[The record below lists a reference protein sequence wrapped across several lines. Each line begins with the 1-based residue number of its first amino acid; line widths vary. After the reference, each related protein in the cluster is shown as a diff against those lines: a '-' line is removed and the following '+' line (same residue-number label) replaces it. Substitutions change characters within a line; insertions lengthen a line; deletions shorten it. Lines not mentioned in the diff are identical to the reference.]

1 MKNFPFIRHIEQL
14 QFTAEYGYSKS
25 SFNVPNDGKECN
37 FTCSIDGRKF
47 VIFGIDAKF
56 DKNFNNVF
64 NFLSWI
70 VRQPSR
76 RLFSYVDLFTEYEG
90 KMVNDWL
97 YASGDMIHLFD
108 FVTNCRSEEKV
119 VSFKN
124 GYAMKN
130 GSEKYNSESRN
141 PIRVEFNDF
150 VKCMAF
156 MSNTDIQDVLQFLFK
171 KMNLIEV
178 YLRGG
183 DATAKRLKT
192 PEETPIILKTADAL
206 KKYEGNIGN
215 IKGRVPEQFS
225 SKIYAQHRSVNF
237 EYLLDDN
244 LYKPYYTILDIDEP
258 DRKMKPLK
266 LSAFGFKPSTENG
279 ASYFEFDLLEK
290 ISDENVFIFHV
301 STFTHRAIPHVLR
314 ALVPDATEDE
324 IEAVLSEIDTIY

>member
-14 QFTAEYGYSKS
+14 PFTAEYGYSES
-25 SFNVPNDGKECN
+25 SFNIPNEGKECN
-37 FTCSIDGRKF
+37 FTCSISGREF

-56 DKNFNNVF
+56 DGNINNVF

-70 VRQPSR
+70 TRRPSR
-76 RLFSYVDLFTEYEG
+76 KLFSYVELFAEYEG
-90 KMVNDWL
+90 KMVHDWI

-108 FVTNCRSEEKV
+108 FVTNCQSEEKV
-119 VSFKN
+119 FSKVR
-124 GYAMKN
+124 GYALKSN
-130 GSEKYNSESRN
+130 KEIYNSESRN

-156 MSNTDIQDVLQFLFK
+156 MSNTDIQDVLYFLFK
-171 KMNLIEV
+171 KMDLIEV

-183 DATAKRLKT
+183 DATKKRLET
-192 PEETPIILKTADAL
+192 PDETPILLRSADAL

-244 LYKPYYTILDIDEP
+244 LYNLYYTILDIDEP
-258 DRKMKPLK
+258 DKKMKPLK

-314 ALVPDATEDE
+314 ALVTDAKEDE